1 MDEYLAHLEE
11 AQAGEEDRASLGLLL
26 GPGLPC
32 KEQMRTN
39 VINEIMSTER
49 DYIKHLKDICEVCI
63 EIDWCF
69 TWDISVRA
77 SSRNRFLDEERFL
90 LNSLVCRQYIC
101 QPSKCLN
108 SPVVSLTISFCH
120 FSHPIICLTSSNF
133 IVNNCITP
141 VLSVNTHMQSAHS
154 PQYLTCSLIQV

>member
-77 SSRNRFLDEERFL
+77 SSRNLFLDEELFL
-90 LNSLVCRQYIC
+90 LNSLVCLQYTC
-101 QPSKCLN
+101 QPSKCP
-108 SPVVSLTISFCH
+108 SKFSRSFIDH
-120 FSHPIICLTSSNF
+120 LILPFFSSH
-133 IVNNCITP
+133 
-141 VLSVNTHMQSAHS
+141 
-154 PQYLTCSLIQV
+154 YLLDQLKRYCE

>member
-69 TWDISVRA
+69 TWDKSVHFFYLTLLYVSDIPA
-77 SSRNRFLDEERFL
+77 NPLNVSLKFSHILIDHLVLPFFSSHHLLDELKLYCE
-90 LNSLVCRQYIC
+90 
-101 QPSKCLN
+101 
-108 SPVVSLTISFCH
+108 
-120 FSHPIICLTSSNF
+120 
-133 IVNNCITP
+133 
-141 VLSVNTHMQSAHS
+141 
-154 PQYLTCSLIQV
+154 